1 VVLIASFKNN
11 LKIICKKLGYENNPP
26 YIYIRLE
33 RTTFFNSQKTT
44 IMTASTNLVTYA
56 NLSMMK
62 LHILGMC
69 KLSTSSVKNLEQ
81 ANLMSSMF
89 DYQTEQIET
98 EVFAYLYENLEIR
111 MQMRLKEL
119 GF

>member
-1 VVLIASFKNN
+1 
-11 LKIICKKLGYENNPP
+11 
-26 YIYIRLE
+26 
-33 RTTFFNSQKTT
+33 
-44 IMTASTNLVTYA
+44 
-56 NLSMMK
+56 MK

-89 DYQTEQIET
+89 DYQNEQIET